1 MAIHWHYKW
10 QHFRSDCWVFNQ
22 ILYLTQQISF
32 TNKAPFKDLFTSH
45 TFHNLHLKWEQKHM
59 IQIKT
64 TIHWSKHDPK
74 LLLFYVWTKIIRLIQ
89 RSLWNTS
96 INLWIPG
103 KSMEWGPACRSR
115 RTGQTSSNP
124 WVCHFL
130 MCFFPSIW
138 CFWSIQWCLSAFLSS
153 NELLCLFGFSFSQ
166 SFCLCVC

>member
-1 MAIHWHYKW
+1 MATL
-10 QHFRSDCWVFNQ
+10 RCWLLMFLIKSVAYTTN
-22 ILYLTQQISF
+22 LLGTQ
-32 TNKAPFKDLFTSH
+32 KAPFRDLLFTSH

-89 RSLWNTS
+89 RSLGKAS
-96 INLWIPG
+96 IVLESPEDQMNKDLHVVVTMRI
-103 KSMEWGPACRSR
+103 S
-115 RTGQTSSNP
+115 QTSSNP